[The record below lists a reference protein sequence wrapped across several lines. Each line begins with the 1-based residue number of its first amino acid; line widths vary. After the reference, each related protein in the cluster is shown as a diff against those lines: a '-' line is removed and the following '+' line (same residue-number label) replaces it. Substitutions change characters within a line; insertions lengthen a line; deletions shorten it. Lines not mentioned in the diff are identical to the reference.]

1 VGANK
6 SAIKIIGH
14 NTDMFAQGYF
24 DYDAKKSNG
33 LTLSHLRFSPNPIH
47 AAYLIDEADF
57 VSCSPQ
63 AYVRQYDLLGNLK
76 EGGIFLLNTI
86 WSEEELAKHL
96 PNRTKSQ
103 IANKNIQFYTV
114 NASKIAEE
122 VGLGNR

>member
-1 VGANK
+1 MHTSLDFDRSFVIDDGKTNRCIFWGNGGDGTVGANK
-6 SAIKIIGH
+6 NAIKIIGD

-63 AYVRQYDLLGNLK
+63 AYVKQY
-76 EGGIFLLNTI
+76 
-86 WSEEELAKHL
+86 EL
-96 PNRTKSQ
+96 TK
-103 IANKNIQFYTV
+103 T
-114 NASKIAEE
+114 
-122 VGLGNR
+122 